1 MMVTD
6 QRFSMELQS
15 RINEHCYFD
24 ANGATMYHVLDGSA
38 SINNEG

>member
-1 MMVTD
+1 MGID

-15 RINEHCYFD
+15 RINEHCYLD
-24 ANGATMYHVLDGSA
+24 ANMATMHHVLDGSV